1 LLGIFNLLPILKGWE
16 YKTHIAH
23 RTSVIRGAD
32 PIKVLS
38 IDESGWFIT
47 IFEFTDDAYGTLM
60 IDYQGADLQT
70 QSISIYPEAAR
81 VIGAICQDPGGWVQR
96 YFRPNPNSTLGGYV
110 FVYTPGYQG
119 SLFPYVPTLTVKL
132 YLPPESTQSSAEVQG
147 VAGVVAVTDKKAFIR
162 SLRRVLDANAS
173 LRIDPALLAIGPTPF
188 AEAKE

>member
-23 RTSVIRGAD
+23 RTVVVRGAD
-32 PIKVLS
+32 PIKVLTLDELGWLIS
-38 IDESGWFIT
+38 IA
-47 IFEFTDDAYGTLM
+47 EFTDDAYGTLM

-70 QSISIYPEAAR
+70 LSIVIYPEAAR
-81 VIGAICQDPGGWVQR
+81 MIGAITQDPSGWDQR

-119 SLFPYVPTLTVKL
+119 SLFPYVPTLTVRL
-132 YLPPESTQSSAEVQG
+132 YLPPESTQSSADIQG
-147 VAGVVAVTDKKAFIR
+147 VAGVIAITNKKAFIQ

-173 LRIDPALLAIGPTPF
+173 LKIDPALLSIGPAQF
-188 AEAKE
+188 AEVKE